1 MKQIDADPSFQ
12 GDDPEMIVDGSQ
24 SMSEP
29 IVIREDPPEPTL
41 SLSPKSSRSGKE
53 KRKQRK
59 QVDASVSRGSNGAS
73 PTNTRSPP
81 RSPRSMDINSDV
93 SREPPESI
101 GRGVSEERFVSTSQK
116 GAEPPALESPTV
128 QKKKKKESSV
138 DRHHQDAPGLQTN
151 EEIEKLATPH
161 EFKKSKSMKSTKS
174 GSGSRRSASR
184 RRKMR
189 VMEITS
195 PVEVVAESNASSSLY
210 GVFNGHLMKWRFEAE
225 EGGPFIRVPAFFG
238 ATALVTT
245 TTYALIFDPNTWTI
259 LSIVL
264 SLFIYAISLLCIV
277 LEGRFMCTNPLGIR
291 AHLRSALTRRNRVF
305 RFVWGRGI
313 LYIIAGGLS
322 CALILIPSLIAGGFM
337 ALVGFSA
344 VVFGAYSARM
354 FYKLR
359 DSLKDDDYL
368 GNAFNRFDYDK
379 DGFIT
384 LPEFVNLLSM
394 LGMDIDDRIG
404 IKAFHAADVNHEYK
418 ISQEAF
424 MSWWKG
430 AFLKNG
436 KSPRLDDINSELG
449 TDEEEGSAYHR
460 MG

>member
-1 MKQIDADPSFQ
+1 
-12 GDDPEMIVDGSQ
+12 
-24 SMSEP
+24 
-29 IVIREDPPEPTL
+29 
-41 SLSPKSSRSGKE
+41 
-53 KRKQRK
+53 
-59 QVDASVSRGSNGAS
+59 
-73 PTNTRSPP
+73 
-81 RSPRSMDINSDV
+81 
-93 SREPPESI
+93 
-101 GRGVSEERFVSTSQK
+101 
-116 GAEPPALESPTV
+116 
-128 QKKKKKESSV
+128 
-138 DRHHQDAPGLQTN
+138 
-151 EEIEKLATPH
+151 
-161 EFKKSKSMKSTKS
+161 
-174 GSGSRRSASR
+174 
-184 RRKMR
+184 MR

-384 LPEFVNLLSM
+384 LP
-394 LGMDIDDRIG
+394 
-404 IKAFHAADVNHEYK
+404 
-418 ISQEAF
+418 
-424 MSWWKG
+424 
-430 AFLKNG
+430 
-436 KSPRLDDINSELG
+436 
-449 TDEEEGSAYHR
+449 
-460 MG
+460 